1 MENIINLEDKVVI
14 ITGVGKGIGY
24 QTAID
29 FKNQGAKLALVTRTK
44 DDMDK
49 LLSELDMTKDR
60 IYYEIFDVSDE
71 KRVIEFVKNVYEK
84 FHKIDVLVNNAGMR
98 FRKDFLDISY
108 EEWQKVMNVNAGSA
122 FLFCREVG
130 KYMLQQNSGSIIN
143 MASIIGTL
151 GLPELVGYGASKGAT
166 ISLTKSL
173 ALEWAEYGIRV
184 NVLAPGFCET
194 SYTDNFK
201 KKTELYNFTIERTPM
216 KRWGTSSDI
225 SKTCIYLAS
234 DMSSYVTGEV
244 ISIDGG
250 WSAW

>member
-29 FKNQGAKLALVTRTK
+29 FKNQGSKLALITRTK
-44 DDMDK
+44 EDMDN
-49 LLSELDMTKDR
+49 LLSKLNMPKDKV
-60 IYYEIFDVSDE
+60 YYEIADVSEE
-71 KRVIEFVKNVYEK
+71 KRVIEFVSNVHKK
-84 FHKIDVLVNNAGMR
+84 FNRIDVLINNAGMR
-98 FRKDFLDISY
+98 FRKDFLDINY
-108 EEWQKVMNVNAGSA
+108 EEWQKVMNVNVGST

-130 KYMLQQNSGSIIN
+130 KHMLEQKSGSIIN

-151 GLPELVGYGASKGAT
+151 GLPQLVGYGASKGAI

-173 ALEWAEYGIRV
+173 ALEWAQKGIRV

-194 SYTDNFK
+194 SYSDNFK
-201 KKTELYNFTIERTPM
+201 KKIDLYNFTIERTPM
-216 KRWGTSSDI
+216 KKWGTASDI

-234 DMSSYVTGEV
+234 DMSSYVTGEI